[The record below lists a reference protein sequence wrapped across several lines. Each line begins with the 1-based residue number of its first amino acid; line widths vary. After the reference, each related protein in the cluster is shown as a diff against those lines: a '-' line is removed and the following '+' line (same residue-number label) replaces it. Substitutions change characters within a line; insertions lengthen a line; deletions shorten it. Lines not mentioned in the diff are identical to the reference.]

1 MANEVQPVIETSE
14 VSQAN
19 QEEAKPAVETGSAP
33 DASQEPIES
42 KPPEAEGS
50 EPEKP
55 LGEKGT
61 AELIRLRKRAQEAE
75 RELAYQ
81 KGLNEGRQ
89 PAQAPIPPKHIT
101 EPKIDDFDNYD
112 DFVVAKASYKI
123 RKEQQEENAKVQ
135 VEQYEKAWNER
146 LAKAQ
151 EKTPEVLD
159 AIRDVGR
166 KISREMA
173 IVIKDSDVG
182 PEIALYLQKNPN
194 EITRLSRIHPV
205 SMSREIGKIE
215 AKLQSA
221 PMETKPNKITQAPE
235 PIKPVGG
242 RTQAVTT
249 DQEKIPIEDFMSRR
263 NSETFVK
270 DGRGRLVHKR

>member
-1 MANEVQPVIETSE
+1 MADEVQPVIETPE

-123 RKEQQEENAKVQ
+123 RQEQQEENSKVQ

-235 PIKPVGG
+235 PITPG
-242 RTQAVTT
+242 RRTNTSSHNR
-249 DQEKIPIEDFMSRR
+249 P
-263 NSETFVK
+263 
-270 DGRGRLVHKR
+270 

>member
-1 MANEVQPVIETSE
+1 MADEAQPVIETSE
-14 VSQAN
+14 VSQVN

-33 DASQEPIES
+33 DASQEPTES
-42 KPPEAEGS
+42 KLPEAEGS

-123 RKEQQEENAKVQ
+123 RQEQQEENSKVQ

-270 DGRGRLVHKR
+270 DGRGRLVHRR

>member
-1 MANEVQPVIETSE
+1 MADEVQPVIETSE

-19 QEEAKPAVETGSAP
+19 QEEAKQAVETGSAP
-33 DASQEPIES
+33 DASQEPTES

-123 RKEQQEENAKVQ
+123 RQEQQEENAKVQ

-182 PEIALYLQKNPN
+182 PEIALYLHKNPN
-194 EITRLSRIHPV
+194 EIARLSRIHPV